1 MQDKTWKNSRIIIY
15 IITFLWNLHVAI
27 PTYITSTF
35 LANYT
40 GNATVGVVYTAAAL
54 LAITCFVIIVKF
66 LRRFGNT
73 AVILALLFVEFISM
87 IVLAFVPV
95 AFPIIAFFIASFSA
109 IALIDFTIDSLLED
123 FSTNSKVGDIRGINY
138 TFANLGWLI
147 APFLAAL
154 LLGATGNDFSKV
166 FLVVA
171 VILVPVIL
179 LLAIF
184 FMNFKDPDY
193 SQTSF
198 LKGLGEMLKDRD
210 MRGVY
215 IIDIL
220 VQAFYALMIIYTP
233 IYLHDYIGFDWTTI
247 GILFSVMLIPFVL
260 VGIPEGII
268 ADAGWG
274 ERWMMAAGFL
284 VCGLAT
290 LGCAI
295 LGNGSAILWAILLF
309 LTRVGAASSDVMSD
323 AYFFRK
329 VNGKD
334 IQKIAIYRTA
344 RPVAY
349 VLSSIVA
356 TILLAMTDIRG
367 LLVVLGFLMFY
378 GIRVALS
385 ISDVK

>member
-1 MQDKTWKNSRIIIY
+1 MDY
-15 IITFLWNLHVAI
+15 HF
-27 PTYITSTF
+27 
-35 LANYT
+35 
-40 GNATVGVVYTAAAL
+40 
-54 LAITCFVIIVKF
+54 
-66 LRRFGNT
+66 
-73 AVILALLFVEFISM
+73 
-87 IVLAFVPV
+87 
-95 AFPIIAFFIASFSA
+95 
-109 IALIDFTIDSLLED
+109 
-123 FSTNSKVGDIRGINY
+123 
-138 TFANLGWLI
+138 
-147 APFLAAL
+147 APFFAAL
-154 LLGATGNDFSKV
+154 LLGTTGTDFSKV

-171 VILVPVIL
+171 VILVPVIV

-198 LKGLGEMLKDRD
+198 LNSVGEMLKDRD

-215 IIDIL
+215 IIYIL

-274 ERWMMAAGFL
+274 ERRMIAAGFL

-309 LTRVGAASSDVMSD
+309 LTRVGIASSDVMSD

>member
-171 VILVPVIL
+171 VILVPVIV

-215 IIDIL
+215 IIYIL

-274 ERWMMAAGFL
+274 ERRMMAAGFL

-309 LTRVGAASSDVMSD
+309 LTRVGIASSDVMSD

-378 GIRVALS
+378 GIRVAFS